1 LGYPNVNTSFS
12 GQFTTFSKLV
22 IVAMMI
28 RGRHRG
34 LPYGLDRAIRLPSE
48 KENAQEEEDAKK
60 RVNRR
65 FSTFSLNQENQ
76 SSDAPFRPSI
86 RSNSVA

>member
-1 LGYPNVNTSFS
+1 
-12 GQFTTFSKLV
+12 
-22 IVAMMI
+22 MMI

-48 KENAQEEEDAKK
+48 KENIKEEEDAKK
-60 RVNRR
+60 RINRR
-65 FSTFSLNQENQ
+65 FSAFSLNQVNQ
-76 SSDAPFRPSI
+76 STDDGPFRHNPSL